1 MKRLWLLLTNRVII
15 GTIAIFVLVGMY
27 EFAWKPQ
34 YRPLYE
40 VAIQRYQAGDYQGGL
55 TDIERAYEI
64 APNSMDVIVMRGW
77 FLLKLHRFEEARIYF
92 DRALRIDP
100 REEEAQIG
108 SAFVAL
114 ETGKGDLKTSVLSNI
129 LGKRIGDP
137 NVRIIVAG
145 ALRKE
150 GKLLE
155 AAEMYRTLA
164 TDKNYGSS

>member
-1 MKRLWLLLTNRVII
+1 MNRFWKLFTNRVIL
-15 GTIAIFVLVGMY
+15 GTIAIFVLVGLW

-34 YRPLYE
+34 YRPPYE
-40 VAIQRYQAGDYQGGL
+40 VAIQRYKAGDYQTGL

-100 REEEAQIG
+100 REEEAQLG
-108 SAFVAL
+108 NAFVTL
-114 ETGKGDLKTSVLSNI
+114 ETGKGRLDSSVLTKI
-129 LGKRIGDP
+129 MGKRAGDP

-145 ALRKE
+145 ALRQE
-150 GKLLE
+150 GRLVE
-155 AAEMYRTLA
+155 
-164 TDKNYGSS
+164 